1 MARKPQQGHVWPLSL
16 VLEPPRMGEP
26 FLRLCRHGVINYVVM
41 RPLTTTLAFITEANG
56 VYGDGQILNALVAFP
71 YLTLINNVSQAWAMY
86 CLILFYKATHEELAP
101 IRPFAKFLTVKAV
114 VFLSF
119 WQGQC
124 ILLLVKMK
132 VIRVKETWTDYDAAD
147 VATGMQEFAI
157 CIEMFFAAV
166 AHAYAFPPSE
176 YATVRVNRL
185 CLTHALTPTQSPLDS
200 RTSILTHAHD
210 RDVRQS

>member
-1 MARKPQQGHVWPLSL
+1 V
-16 VLEPPRMGEP
+16 P
-26 FLRLCRHGVINYVVM
+26 FKCNLYRYN
-41 RPLTTTLAFITEANG
+41 
-56 VYGDGQILNALVAFP
+56 
-71 YLTLINNVSQAWAMY
+71 
-86 CLILFYKATHEELAP
+86 KELAP

-176 YATVRVNRL
+176 YATGAQQMAPQRKFIDNVRDMFDL
-185 CLTHALTPTQSPLDS
+185 
-200 RTSILTHAHD
+200 
-210 RDVRQS
+210 RDVYHDVVNFSESNRDRAVRKWWGGAR